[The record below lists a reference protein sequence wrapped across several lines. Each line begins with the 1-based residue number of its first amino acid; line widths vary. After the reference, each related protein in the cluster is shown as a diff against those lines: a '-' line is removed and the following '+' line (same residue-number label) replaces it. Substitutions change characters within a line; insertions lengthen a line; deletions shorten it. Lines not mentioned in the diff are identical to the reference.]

1 MRLDRI
7 VAAAAFFAGFVAAAH
22 AAVPGGIEVVALP
35 DDAQRA
41 TYENRPV
48 LIVRQPRPTA
58 VVGISLDAATGKHSL
73 LVESASG
80 GRIEHPFSVT
90 KKAYPVQ
97 RITLADDKMV
107 NPPPEDL
114 ARIERETKLMN
125 EQYARF
131 TDLAA
136 SPFPM
141 MLPAVGPVSSNFG
154 LRRILNGQ
162 PRSPHAGLD
171 VAAPLG
177 AKVVAPANGTIS
189 LTGSFYFNGNTVFI
203 DHGEGLLSM
212 MCHLSKVEVHDGDV
226 VTKGQEIGRVGA
238 TGRATG
244 PHLHWSVSLN
254 GVRVDPSAVLALFKP
269 RSKTKS
275 EPAPPH

>member
-1 MRLDRI
+1 MRLERI
-7 VAAAAFFAGFVAAAH
+7 VAAVLFAGFATVVR
-22 AAVPGGIEVVALP
+22 AAVPGGIEVVTLP
-35 DDAQRA
+35 DDTQRA

-48 LIVRQPRPTA
+48 LIVRQPHPTA
-58 VVGISLDAATGKHSL
+58 IVGVSLDAALGKHVL

-80 GRIEHPFSVT
+80 ARSEHPFTVT

-97 RITLADDKMV
+97 RLTLADDKMV
-107 NPPPEDL
+107 NPPAEDL
-114 ARIERETKLMN
+114 ARIERETQLMN
-125 EQYARF
+125 EQYASF

-212 MCHLSKVEVHDGDV
+212 MCHLSKIDVHEGDV

-254 GVRVDPSAVLALFKP
+254 GDRVDPSAVLALFKP
-269 RSKTKS
+269 KTTTG
-275 EPAPPH
+275 PAPAHQ